1 MIAVTFA
8 LPAESSAFVRSLKN
22 RERSRFLINGSI
34 EGKEMVVLHTGVG
47 SQKCEE
53 RLTEFLLRNKPNVI
67 VSSGFCGGTS
77 DELKPCDVVI
87 AENFSDKT
95 LIKHAR
101 EILEE
106 VVIGRIFSADRVIDP
121 AADRYA
127 IGREQG
133 AMAIDMETA
142 TIGRLCADF
151 AVPMLA
157 LRVISDSPADPFPA
171 PPDVLFDVARQQTNF
186 GTLIPYLLGHPSAMM
201 GLMKFAKRIKN
212 VRAILADTLV
222 EIVGLLPKG

>member
-8 LPAESSAFVRSLKN
+8 LPAESSAFVRSLEQ
-22 RERSRFLINGSI
+22 RERKSFLVNGSI
-34 EGKEMVVLHTGVG
+34 EGKEIIVLHTGVG
-47 SQKCEE
+47 SHKCGE
-53 RLTEFLLRNKPNVI
+53 RLTEFLLRNKPNII
-67 VSSGFCGGTS
+67 VSSGFCGGTD
-77 DELKPCDVVI
+77 DELKPCDLII

-95 LIKHAR
+95 LIKRAH

-133 AMAIDMETA
+133 AIAIDMETA
-142 TIGRLCADF
+142 TIARLCTDF

-157 LRVISDSPADPFPA
+157 LRVVSDSPAAPFPA
-171 PPDVLFDVARQQTNF
+171 PPEILFDIKAQRTKLTSLFGHLARNPKAVAQLADF
-186 GTLIPYLLGHPSAMM
+186 S
-201 GLMKFAKRIKN
+201 KRIALVKTK
-212 VRAILADTLV
+212 LADALCTL
-222 EIVGLLPKG
+222 LSQL

>member
-157 LRVISDSPADPFPA
+157 LRVISDSPAAPFPA
-171 PPDVLFDVARQQTNF
+171 PPELLFDVETQRTKLTSLFGHLARNPKAVAQLADF
-186 GTLIPYLLGHPSAMM
+186 S
-201 GLMKFAKRIKN
+201 KRITLVKTK
-212 VRAILADTLV
+212 LADALCTLLR
-222 EIVGLLPKG
+222 EL